1 MNHSSYTYHWWL
13 FNHVNVQGL
22 VIDINSSVI
31 LLNFIFNQGLFFCV
45 PYQILSG
52 ITQRESKLF
61 LETKNQTYY
70 ILRKKY
76 WKKKKCSTQYWFEGH
91 VDVDMVRLKSISLEG
106 KRLAFSC
113 QDQLGTYL
121 HATVQGQV
129 LSKVSCSNETLR
141 KQTKSSSTIMIMN
154 SIMTK

>member
-31 LLNFIFNQGLFFCV
+31 LLNFILNQGLFFCV

-61 LETKNQTYY
+61 LETKNQTYHTLQKKKLKKKMQY
-70 ILRKKY
+70 PILIWRPRRRWYGKAKINLTRRKKVSIFLSRSIRY
-76 WKKKKCSTQYWFEGH
+76 LLACHST
-91 VDVDMVRLKSISLEG
+91 RTSSLKG
-106 KRLAFSC
+106 F
-113 QDQLGTYL
+113 
-121 HATVQGQV
+121 VF
-129 LSKVSCSNETLR
+129 
-141 KQTKSSSTIMIMN
+141 
-154 SIMTK
+154 

>member
-1 MNHSSYTYHWWL
+1 MPWKNRATSKSPISSKISNAIMIAMPRKRLSAPPNWGSKSVSYKSNNVMSCQYTKIYSSYTYHWWL

-76 WKKKKCSTQYWFEGH
+76 WKKKKNAVPNT
-91 VDVDMVRLKSISLEG
+91 DLK
-106 KRLAFSC
+106 
-113 QDQLGTYL
+113 
-121 HATVQGQV
+121 AT
-129 LSKVSCSNETLR
+129 
-141 KQTKSSSTIMIMN
+141 
-154 SIMTK
+154 

>member
-1 MNHSSYTYHWWL
+1 MKGTYMYHSSYTYHWWL

-70 ILRKKY
+70 TLRKKKI
-76 WKKKKCSTQYWFEGH
+76 KKKKCSTQYWFEGH
-91 VDVDMVRLKSISLEG
+91 VDVDMVRLKSISLRG
-106 KRLAFSC
+106 KRLAFS
-113 QDQLGTYL
+113 LSGSIRYL
-121 HATVQGQV
+121 LACHRTR
-129 LSKVSCSNETLR
+129 T
-141 KQTKSSSTIMIMN
+141 SSL
-154 SIMTK
+154 KGFVF